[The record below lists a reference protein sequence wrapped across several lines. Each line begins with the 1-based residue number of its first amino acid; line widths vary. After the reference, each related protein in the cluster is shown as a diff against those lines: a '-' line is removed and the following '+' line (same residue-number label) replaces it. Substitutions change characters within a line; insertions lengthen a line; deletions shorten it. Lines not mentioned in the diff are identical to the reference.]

1 MKLNSLPLVGGPQ
14 LYQEF
19 WSRPGSK
26 PWTLA
31 TTTTTLG
38 LFLGIGALFLA
49 RSYLS
54 TDRGAEEEVSAPES
68 DHPALKTHST
78 TRPYKTKYAE
88 YPSIRTFYHPHAHAE
103 KSQVIADLPLLVFIH
118 GLGGSLPQFAPLLGS
133 LVNIAPC
140 FGLDLPGHGMS
151 AFSPQAYNAYGTTAF
166 CELWQTA
173 IREICEEHGHKKVLF
188 IGHSMGCSIAALLA
202 TDPSFPLEV
211 VGFVGIC
218 PKATPPSPSESAS
231 AMRFLSLPDPVL
243 NVLRMLDRRGGV
255 NSKSVERMAGKAA
268 GVDLRRLQLAYNKSF
283 KTPVWKRSAL
293 GCLPVYDSVGKAIGG
308 LPGREVWARIRV
320 PLLLV
325 AGEADTVTKPTEV
338 AKIVSFLEE
347 PARQSIQD
355 ATTTAE
361 RPHNTTDPIPDDTPT
376 TSQDSANDST
386 ADERKF
392 GTLPSTTETSSHN
405 SKVVKTAILPSP
417 AAHALMYDHSTYRTV
432 AGLIEDFLARY
443 ISPQLSLGWQ
453 LQQLTTSGKWDVK
466 NLEKWKKVLP
476 VSGPIGHPPS
486 QGIFRALKTLREQDE
501 IHTPSV
507 FLKEWRDKIFA
518 VIDISHDSPVYDTA
532 SLERGGIQY
541 HKFPTVSKV
550 PPTTVEVVDFIALV
564 DRLRVELEQQQSGCS
579 KNIGVHC
586 HYGYNRTGFFI
597 CCYLIERCGYRAQD
611 ALDEFAAQK
620 PPGIKHE
627 HFIDTLFMRY
637 HVGLKKAPTLVGAAA
652 MEDNPQTRSM
662 AGSGVESVGSTDS

>member
-1 MKLNSLPLVGGPQ
+1 
-14 LYQEF
+14 
-19 WSRPGSK
+19 
-26 PWTLA
+26 
-31 TTTTTLG
+31 
-38 LFLGIGALFLA
+38 LFLGFGALFLA

-54 TDRGAEEEVSAPES
+54 TGRSSEEEAAPPES
-68 DHPALKTHST
+68 DHPVLKNHST
-78 TRPYKTKYAE
+78 TRSYKTKYAE

-103 KSQVIADLPLLVFIH
+103 KSQAIADLPLLVFIH

-140 FGLDLPGHGMS
+140 FGIELPGHGIS
-151 AFSPQAYNAYGTTAF
+151 AFSPQNYDAYTIAAF

-173 IREICEEHGHKKVLF
+173 IAEICREHGHKKVLF

-202 TDPSFPLEV
+202 TNPSSLFDVL
-211 VGFVGIC
+211 GFVGIC
-218 PKATPPSPSESAS
+218 PKATPPSPSEAAS
-231 AMRFLSLPDPVL
+231 ARRFLSLPDSLL
-243 NVLRMLDRRGGV
+243 NILRMLDRRGGV

-268 GVDLRRLQLAYNKSF
+268 GVDLRRLQLAFNKSF

-293 GCLPVYDSVGKAIGG
+293 GCLPLYNSTGNAIGG
-308 LPGREVWARIRV
+308 LPGGEVWARIRV
-320 PLLLV
+320 PLFLI
-325 AGEADTVTKPTEV
+325 AGEADTVTKPAEV
-338 AKIVSFLEE
+338 AKIVSFLKA
-347 PARQSIQD
+347 PAREKTKD
-355 ATTTAE
+355 AMTKE
-361 RPHNTTDPIPDDTPT
+361 PPPITTDSIPNDTPAN
-376 TSQDSANDST
+376 SEPNQDDASDST

-392 GTLPSTTETSSHN
+392 GTLPSTSEMSSHN
-405 SKVVKTAILPSP
+405 STVVKTAILPSP

-432 AGLIEDFLARY
+432 AGLIEDFLVRY

-476 VSGPIGHPPS
+476 VSGPIGHPPEH
-486 QGIFRALKTLREQDE
+486 GIFRAMKTLREQDE

-532 SLERGGIQY
+532 SLEKGGIQY

-550 PPTTVEVVDFIALV
+550 PPTTVEVADFIALV
-564 DRLRVELEQQQSGCS
+564 DRLRLEQQSPGS
-579 KNIGVHC
+579 NGGGKNIGVHC

-597 CCYLIERCGYRAQD
+597 CCYLIERCGYRPQD
-611 ALDEFAAQK
+611 AVDEFAAQK

-637 HVGLKKAPTLVGAAA
+637 HVGLKKAPTILEAAV
-652 MEDNPQTRSM
+652 EDRSRSM
-662 AGSGVESVGSTDS
+662 AGTGVESEGSTDS